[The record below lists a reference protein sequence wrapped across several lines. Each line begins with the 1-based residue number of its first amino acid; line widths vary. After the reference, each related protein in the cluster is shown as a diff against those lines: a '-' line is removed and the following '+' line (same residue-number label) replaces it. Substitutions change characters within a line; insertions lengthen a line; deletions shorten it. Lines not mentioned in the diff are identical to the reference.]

1 MHDVLAGLPTP
12 TPTGTPVDPNLVT
25 PGFWGFAIIVF
36 IALAVIFLVW
46 DMLRRIRR
54 GRVRADIQE
63 ELLAEQQG
71 EAATRASDVDDQDI
85 DPADDPDRRS

>member
-12 TPTGTPVDPNLVT
+12 QPTGSQVDPVLVT
-25 PGFWGFAIIVF
+25 PGFWGFAVIIL

-54 GRVRADIQE
+54 GRVRADIQAE
-63 ELLAEQQG
+63 ILAEQQG
-71 EAATRASDVDDQDI
+71 EAATRTSNVDDQDI
-85 DPADDPDRRS
+85 DPADDPARQG